1 MFALTFKA
9 NGIAPV
15 LSDLTADE
23 VRQQM
28 EWATRAY
35 PDVRWF
41 NVTRMSDGSAMPI
54 RTVWDLPSFL
64 AKYSR

>member
-1 MFALTFKA
+1 MFALTFKTG
-9 NGIAPV
+9 GIKPV

-35 PDVRWF
+35 PDVVGF
-41 NVTRMSDGSAMPI
+41 QVTRMSDGSAMPI
-54 RTVWDLPSFL
+54 RTVWDLPKFL
-64 AKYSR
+64 AKYSG